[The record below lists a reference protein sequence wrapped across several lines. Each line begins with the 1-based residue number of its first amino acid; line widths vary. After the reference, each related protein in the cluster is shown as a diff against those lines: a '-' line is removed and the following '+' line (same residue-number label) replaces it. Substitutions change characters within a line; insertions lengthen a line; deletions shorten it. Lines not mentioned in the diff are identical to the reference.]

1 VKIEGKEA
9 VSEFAAEL
17 NRLRALA
24 GTPSLMRLV
33 ELSAGLAYPLARA
46 TISDK
51 LNAKS
56 PPRWEFVVSFV
67 TACLD
72 HAGRTGVSLPSPLA
86 DLGWWDSAYWRMLAG
101 GDAASERRR
110 LSGVAQIRLVAP
122 ASPKQDDDVIVP
134 RQLPAAVGDFVGREA
149 QLRELAELAELSG
162 RGGGVGIGIV
172 SGMAGVG
179 KTALALWWAHRIAD
193 QFPDGQA
200 FVHLRGFDPSGSPTR
215 AGEALRWLLGA
226 FGVPQNRIPVEAGAR
241 AALWRSVVAGRRV
254 LLVLDNARDT
264 DQVRPLL
271 PGTSG
276 CLVLVTSRIRLPG
289 LVTGH
294 GARSIVVE
302 PMPEEQARRLLT
314 SRVGQECVADAP
326 AAVQQVLRRCA
337 GLPLALAIVAARVL
351 VHPGRTLAAELDRW
365 DDAGLDPFAG
375 VDSGLDIRDMLRCSY
390 EALGA
395 AAARVLRLCGLHG
408 DPVLTVASVAR
419 LAGVPLRQAQ
429 ELLAELVQAN
439 MIVESA
445 AGGYVLHDL
454 VRAYVVE
461 RACANDTKSG
471 WTVNLR
477 AQQIVRPRSG
487 LSV

>member
-1 VKIEGKEA
+1 MRIEGKGS

-67 TACLD
+67 TACRD
-72 HAGRTGVSLPSPLA
+72 HAGRTGVSLPSPLS
-86 DLGWWDSAYWRMLAG
+86 DLGWWDAAYWRMLAG
-101 GDAASERRR
+101 SDAAVERRR
-110 LSGVAQIRLVAP
+110 LSNVAQIRLVAT
-122 ASPKQDDDVIVP
+122 ASPKQDDDLIVP
-134 RQLPAAVGDFVGREA
+134 RQLPAAVRDFVGREP
-149 QLRELAELAELSG
+149 QLRELAELAG
-162 RGGGVGIGIV
+162 QTDVGVGIGV
-172 SGMAGVG
+172 LSGMAGVG
-179 KTALALWWAHRIAD
+179 KTALAVRWAHDIAE

-200 FVHLRGFDPSGSPTR
+200 FVNLRGFDPSGSPTR
-215 AGEALRWLLGA
+215 VGEALRWLLGA
-226 FGVPQNRIPVEAGAR
+226 FGVPQPRIPVEVGAR

-254 LLVLDNARDT
+254 LLVLDNARDA

-276 CLVLVTSRIRLPG
+276 CLVLVTSRSRLPG
-289 LVTGH
+289 LVTDQ
-294 GARSIVVE
+294 GARSVVVE

-314 SRVGQECVADAP
+314 SRVGQERMAGAP
-326 AAVQQVLRRCA
+326 GAVEQVLRRCA
-337 GLPLALAIVAARVL
+337 GLPLALAIMAARVL
-351 VHPGRTLAAELDRW
+351 VHPGRTLTAELNRW
-365 DDAGLDPFAG
+365 DNCGLDPFTS
-375 VDSGLDIRDMLRCSY
+375 VDTGLDIRQMLSCSY

-408 DPVLTVASVAR
+408 EPVLGVAAVAR
-419 LAGVPLRQAQ
+419 LAGVPPREAQ
-429 ELLAELVQAN
+429 ESLAELVQAN
-439 MIVESA
+439 MIAEPV
-445 AGGYVLHDL
+445 AGRYVLHDL
-454 VRAYVVE
+454 VRAFVVE
-461 RACANDTKSG
+461 RNYGHDTNTG
-471 WTVNLR
+471 LTVNLR
-477 AQQIVRPRSG
+477 AQQIVIPRSG